1 MADTKITESLQRLD
15 QLTPEAR
22 QRVQDALK
30 NHIESELSAGSG
42 LSDLAKRGEFSRG
55 IIFSRSRPAS
65 MLDRD
70 REVLDQA
77 AKLDE
82 ATFAKFAKNISQL
95 KSLKGSGGGETGGS
109 G

>member
-22 QRVQDALK
+22 QRVQDALQS
-30 NHIESELSAGSG
+30 HIESELSAGPIG
-42 LSDLAKRGEFSRG
+42 PNVNKAAEFSRG
-55 IIFSRSRPAS
+55 IIFSRSRPTS
-65 MLDRD
+65 MLDHEK
-70 REVLDQA
+70 EVINQA

-95 KSLKGSGGGETGGS
+95 KSTKGPGGGGG
-109 G
+109 GG